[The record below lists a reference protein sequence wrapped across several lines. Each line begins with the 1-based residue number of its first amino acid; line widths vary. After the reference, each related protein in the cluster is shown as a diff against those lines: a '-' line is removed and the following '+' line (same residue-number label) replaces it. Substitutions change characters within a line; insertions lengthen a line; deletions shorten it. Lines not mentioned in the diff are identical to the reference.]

1 MAFSCNDFDLAF
13 TAVLDEFRIRNRRR
27 LRVLRFESHLRCH
40 RRHCGFSPIFV
51 VLSRIRILLAI
62 STSEAQSV
70 DEDIKQ
76 DSEFPRY
83 LFPPIPVCSWKYQA
97 GLRNLVLTK
106 IKYKQHFIKVKI
118 Y

>member
-1 MAFSCNDFDLAF
+1 M
-13 TAVLDEFRIRNRRR
+13 
-27 LRVLRFESHLRCH
+27 
-40 RRHCGFSPIFV
+40 
-51 VLSRIRILLAI
+51 VLSRIRIFMAI

-70 DEDIKQ
+70 DEVIKQ

-83 LFPPIPVCSWKYQA
+83 LFPPIPVCLWKYQA

-106 IKYKQHFIKVKI
+106 IKYKMPLIQDIK